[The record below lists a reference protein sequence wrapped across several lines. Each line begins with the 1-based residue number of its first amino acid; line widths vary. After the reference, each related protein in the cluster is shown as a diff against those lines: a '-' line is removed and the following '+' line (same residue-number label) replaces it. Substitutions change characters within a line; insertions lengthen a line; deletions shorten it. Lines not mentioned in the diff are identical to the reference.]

1 MMGRLPVAVHLIF
14 RLSGKRAVGP
24 VVVGRMFFKICWSI
38 SLRYVDD
45 APESALSVTLEHGL
59 GGSKVVEV

>member
-1 MMGRLPVAVHLIF
+1 MHLIC
-14 RLSGKRAVGP
+14 RLSGKRTVGP
-24 VVVGRMFFKICWSI
+24 VVVGCISFKICWSI

>member
-1 MMGRLPVAVHLIF
+1 
-14 RLSGKRAVGP
+14 
-24 VVVGRMFFKICWSI
+24 VGRMVFKNTSI

-45 APESALSVTLEHGL
+45 APESALSVTLEHDL